1 MVHPFFEVLRAALVT
16 KTGERGRIL
25 FQVVGLEEERIAVD
39 LGQSVAIAAPD
50 FTADLIIFCDRPQLD
65 AMLESGFTA
74 RALRWSGD
82 VSVLDR
88 LALLMK
94 TAQSPIATRGGR

>member
-25 FQVVGLEEERIAVD
+25 FHVLGLEEERVAVD
-39 LGQSVAIAAPD
+39 LGRSVEIATPD
-50 FTADLIIFCDRPQLD
+50 FNAELIIFCDRPQLD

-82 VSVLDR
+82 VSLLDR
-88 LALLMK
+88 LAALLK
-94 TAQSPIATRGGR
+94 TAQSPIATRGRR